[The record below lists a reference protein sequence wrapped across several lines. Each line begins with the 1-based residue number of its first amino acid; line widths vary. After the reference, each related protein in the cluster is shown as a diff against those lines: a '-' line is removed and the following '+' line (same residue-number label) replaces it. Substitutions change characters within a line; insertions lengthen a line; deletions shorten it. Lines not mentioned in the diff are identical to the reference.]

1 MKTATLLIWLAVAA
15 CSYTKPDTFDL
26 SGAKAQRAVT
36 IASDYAVDHF
46 DAPACRDTDANW
58 RYILH
63 QDGDML
69 IADIGPKNASNPSIK
84 IMMRATDL
92 RIIRVVKA

>member
-1 MKTATLLIWLAVAA
+1 MKTATLSIWLVVAA

-46 DAPACRDTDANW
+46 GAPACRDTDANW
-58 RYILH
+58 RYILR

-69 IADIGPKNASNPSIK
+69 IADIGPKNAPNPAIQ
-84 IMMRATDL
+84 IVMRATDL
-92 RIIRVVKA
+92 EIIKAVKA